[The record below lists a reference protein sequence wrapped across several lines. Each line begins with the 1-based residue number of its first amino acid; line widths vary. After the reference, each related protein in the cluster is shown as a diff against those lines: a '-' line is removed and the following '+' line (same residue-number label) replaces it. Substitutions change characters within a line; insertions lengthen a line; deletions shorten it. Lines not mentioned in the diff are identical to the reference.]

1 MQNNDRNITNDNIKL
16 LEYLSQQPN
25 KVFTHKELIDKG
37 FNLSESSFALI
48 NKLVRRDGYNSANYK
63 YFILPNGIGYL
74 ENLHNSQEL
83 LAEDKIYR
91 QQTIELAEKA
101 NEIALEANDIALKA
115 NKKSR
120 NAIIISVISGLFTIG
135 SFIVAIVALI

>member
-1 MQNNDRNITNDNIKL
+1 MQNNDRNITNDNIQL

-25 KVFTHKELIDKG
+25 KIFTHKELIDKG
-37 FNLSESSFALI
+37 FDLSEESYALI
-48 NKLVRRDGYNSANYK
+48 RNLVKREGYNSANYK
-63 YFILPNGIGYL
+63 YSILPKGIGYL

-101 NEIALEANDIALKA
+101 NKKA
-115 NKKSR
+115 R
-120 NAIIISVISGLFTIG
+120 NATIVSIISALFTIG
-135 SFIVAIVALI
+135 SFIVAIIALI